1 MTSEPFADCVAIDT
15 NVWVHLMNPQNNVE
29 AHIFELLDYIRQRP
43 IQLIVD
49 DKGII
54 GREYRRS
61 VFPRYNGLDETRN
74 ERYLLRYCLNA
85 PRRVV
90 ELDETDDLMQA
101 ISEVII
107 ECGKLADRTFVYVAF
122 KLGRTLVSNDMRD
135 IVRGPLSERPPRRD
149 RLLATTTDT
158 RPAGAN
164 VLTSREAYD
173 KI

>member
-1 MTSEPFADCVAIDT
+1 
-15 NVWVHLMNPQNNVE
+15 MNPQNNVE
-29 AHIFELLDYIRQRP
+29 AHIFELLDYIRQRL
-43 IQLIVD
+43 IELIVD

-90 ELDETDDLMQA
+90 KLDESDNLMRT
-101 ISEVII
+101 ISEVIS
-107 ECGKLADRTFVYVAF
+107 ECGKRADRTFVYVAF

-135 IVRGPLSERPPRRD
+135 IVSGPRSEHTPRRD
-149 RLLATTTDT
+149 RLLGDT
-158 RPAGAN
+158 AGIRPEGAGI
-164 VLTSREAYD
+164 LTSREAHD